1 MMTAQTTIKEVARQA
16 KVSTA
21 TVSRVINNDPRVRKD
36 TRERVLDVMK
46 RANYRPNPLAQ
57 GLSRGR
63 ARVLG
68 VVTHPNPDMKAHYF
82 VETLRGI
89 NAALSNN
96 PYTLVINP
104 PNHDVT
110 GYLLLAPAE
119 GDQTLKYAEEKQ
131 IPTILLN
138 SSSSRFSCVDLD
150 NVTAAYEAVSHLLKL
165 GHENVAIL
173 NGNLDVSNGK
183 DRFEGYKK
191 ALADHGRPLDRS
203 LVENG
208 AFDNAKG
215 RAAMKRLLALKDRPT
230 AVFAAND
237 HMAFGAMQAVREAGL
252 RVPQDV
258 AVAGFDD
265 ADASAFVTPPLT
277 TVRQPFFQMGFEAAR
292 YLAEAVTGQNS
303 GFQPQRILVQG
314 KLIIRESCGA
324 YVAAANGRQR
334 P

>member
-21 TVSRVINNDPRVRKD
+21 TVSRVINNDPRVKRD

-46 RANYRPNPLAQ
+46 RANYHPNPLAQ

-68 VVTHPNPDMKAHYF
+68 VVTHPDPDMKAHYF

-96 PYTLVINP
+96 PYTLIINP
-104 PNHDVT
+104 PHHDVT

-119 GDQTLKYAEEKQ
+119 GDPTLKLAAEKQ
-131 IPTILLN
+131 IPTVLLN
-138 SSSSRFSCVDLD
+138 SASARFSCVDLD
-150 NVTAAYEAVSHLLKL
+150 NVTAAYETVSHLLKL
-165 GHENVAIL
+165 GHRNVAII
-173 NGNLDVSNGK
+173 NGNLGVSNGK

-191 ALADHGRPLDRS
+191 ALADHGRPLDKS
-203 LVENG
+203 LIAEG
-208 AFDNAKG
+208 AFDDAKG
-215 RAAMKRLLALKDRPT
+215 YAAMKHLLAAQPRPT

-237 HMAFGAMQAVREAGL
+237 HMAFGAMKAVQEAGL

-258 AVAGFDD
+258 AIAGFDD
-265 ADASAFVTPPLT
+265 VDASSFVTPSLT

-303 GFQPQRILVQG
+303 GFLPRRILVQG
-314 KLIIRESCGA
+314 KLIIRQSCGA
-324 YVAAANGRQR
+324 YVSAGGR
-334 P
+334 PS